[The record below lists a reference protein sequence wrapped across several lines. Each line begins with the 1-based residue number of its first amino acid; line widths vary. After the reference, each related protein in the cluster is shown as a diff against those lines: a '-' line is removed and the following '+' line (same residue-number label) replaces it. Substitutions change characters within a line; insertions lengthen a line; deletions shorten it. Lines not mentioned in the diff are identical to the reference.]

1 MPGFFPRH
9 SIAWKVEEPPAFRAL
24 TLSVVEIGL
33 LTGVIYRL
41 VRALLLAHVPGEHPV
56 YVFGIYVALGLLL
69 CGAAAAHLGNYPIST
84 WLWRVPLFTVLEVCG
99 EMGTSMILVATHRER
114 LGTLP
119 ADWDDVPSMAL
130 QAVALRALVL
140 CTFGLVLA
148 GVVQVVRTALLRRAD
163 RGSTVDAI
171 REGRT
176 GE

>member
-1 MPGFFPRH
+1 
-9 SIAWKVEEPPAFRAL
+9 
-24 TLSVVEIGL
+24 
-33 LTGVIYRL
+33 
-41 VRALLLAHVPGEHPV
+41 
-56 YVFGIYVALGLLL
+56 
-69 CGAAAAHLGNYPIST
+69 
-84 WLWRVPLFTVLEVCG
+84 
-99 EMGTSMILVATHRER
+99 
-114 LGTLP
+114 
-119 ADWDDVPSMAL
+119 MAL